1 MRKRYKQIDEE
12 YQDHYASKVNEKE
25 TVTNED
31 IMKYTNKNNT
41 MPVNLTR
48 RGH

>member
-41 MPVNLTR
+41 MPVDLTR